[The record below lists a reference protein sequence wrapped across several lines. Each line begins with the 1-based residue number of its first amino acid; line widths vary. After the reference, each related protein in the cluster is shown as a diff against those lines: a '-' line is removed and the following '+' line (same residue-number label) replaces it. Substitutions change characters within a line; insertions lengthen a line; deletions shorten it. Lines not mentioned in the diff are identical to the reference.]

1 MFIWLQ
7 CHKISIFQKNFL
19 DISYYWSLFEILSRY
34 PNIDGSRCFSE
45 DVQGILDTVFG
56 EKHMV

>member
-1 MFIWLQ
+1 MTSMPQDFNFSK
-7 CHKISIFQKNFL
+7 KIL